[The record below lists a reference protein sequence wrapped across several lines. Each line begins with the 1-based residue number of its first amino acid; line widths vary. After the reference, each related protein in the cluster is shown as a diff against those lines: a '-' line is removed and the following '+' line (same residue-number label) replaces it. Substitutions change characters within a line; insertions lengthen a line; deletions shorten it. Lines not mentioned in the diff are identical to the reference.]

1 MEQEQ
6 EQLDFTSLNL
16 QIPDLF
22 KRYPI
27 DKQRKIYEYLSSLN
41 DLQKKGYEIAFSHLG
56 TSFNIERS
64 NGFKDWLAENKH

>member
-6 EQLDFTSLNL
+6 EQLDFASLNL
-16 QIPDLF
+16 QMPDLF

-27 DKQRKIYEYLSSLN
+27 DKQRKIYEYLSGLN

-64 NGFKDWLAENKH
+64 NGYKDWLAENKH